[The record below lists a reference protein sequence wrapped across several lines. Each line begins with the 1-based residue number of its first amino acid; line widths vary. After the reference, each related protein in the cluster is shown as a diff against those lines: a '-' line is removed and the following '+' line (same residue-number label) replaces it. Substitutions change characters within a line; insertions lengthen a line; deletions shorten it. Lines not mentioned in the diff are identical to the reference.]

1 MAIPSRQI
9 GWGPQENLLWGISK
23 QLEKLGCQLCNVGI
37 PGPQGPQGPPGPAGS
52 LTDAY
57 HAAFYSHVSQ
67 SDGVATEQLMRFE
80 ITDFAY
86 GVSVVNNALGQPTK
100 ITYTYPGTYNLQFSA
115 QLFNSGGGGS
125 NAAVNIWLK
134 KDGSA
139 VPYSNTKVAV
149 IANSPYVVASWNFFI
164 EVTAPNQYVELA
176 WNTNHAPI
184 ELHAQLPNGGVP
196 GIPSIILTTNRIA

>member
-1 MAIPSRQI
+1 MPIPSRQI
-9 GWGPQENLLWGISK
+9 GWGPQENLLWEISK
-23 QLEKLGCQLCNVGI
+23 QLEGLGCQLCNVGI
-37 PGPQGPQGPPGPAGS
+37 PGPQGPAGTIS
-52 LTDAY
+52 DAY
-57 HAAFYSHVSQ
+57 HGAFYSYVSQ
-67 SDGVATEQLMRFE
+67 SDGVANEQLMRFE
-80 ITDFAY
+80 VTDFVD
-86 GVSVVNNALGQPTK
+86 GVSIVNNSLGQPTQ
-100 ITYTYPGTYNLQFSA
+100 ITYAYPGIYNLQFSA

-184 ELHAQLPNGGVP
+184 ELHAALPNGSVP